1 MCIACSGYDGK
12 YKFGILPVSM
22 FCSGHTYFTQRMP
35 FKLGLDPYVVHA
47 TFQFSGTP
55 GKRWRLRE
63 ALLWDVRRPSPSCL
77 CWLRTRPACLQ
88 PCQQGARHV
97 GNAAKGAPNV
107 WTRRVGSHLDAA
119 AAL

>member
-1 MCIACSGYDGK
+1 MPVPCYTCRGYGGK

-63 ALLWDVRRPSPSCL
+63 ALLWNVSRLSLSHH
-77 CWLRTRPACLQ
+77 AC
-88 PCQQGARHV
+88 
-97 GNAAKGAPNV
+97 
-107 WTRRVGSHLDAA
+107 S
-119 AAL
+119 

>member
-1 MCIACSGYDGK
+1 MLEGALICRYVRCTCSGYGGK

-63 ALLWDVRRPSPSCL
+63 ALLWNVRRLPLSLMMLGHQRAMFGMIAETRIATP
-77 CWLRTRPACLQ
+77 LRND
-88 PCQQGARHV
+88 GATC
-97 GNAAKGAPNV
+97 GQM
-107 WTRRVGSHLDAA
+107 
-119 AAL
+119 